1 MNNTQVLEF
10 LQSKTN
16 IKELDGGGLFLLIYL
31 VENMSTA
38 ERYKENE

>member
-16 IKELDGGGLFLLIYL
+16 IKELDGGGLFYL
-31 VENMSTA
+31 VENMSSA